1 MSIPERIRPRR
12 EDVRAQ
18 ILDAAIEVFYREGY
32 GAASI
37 QKIATEAGFTKGAVY
52 SNFDS
57 KQALFGAIMRARFS
71 QVSGAVLAGIEPTN
85 GGWHEAVDQAA
96 RLLARHI
103 ATLGTLHAL
112 VIEFALQ
119 ASRDPDAAEVYLE
132 LRRAQRLELA
142 EALRARAASF
152 GLSEDSDY
160 DQVATTILA
169 LVSGLTLERIVDP
182 ELSSENI
189 IRDALLGA
197 LSAAGA

>member
-1 MSIPERIRPRR
+1 MTSSERTRPRR

-37 QKIATEAGFTKGAVY
+37 QNIATEAGFTKGAIY
-52 SNFDS
+52 SNFES

-71 QVSGAVLAGIEPTN
+71 EVSGAVLAGIEPSD
-85 GGWHEAVDQAA
+85 GGWHAAVDQAA
-96 RLLARHI
+96 SLLARHI
-103 ATLGTLHAL
+103 STLGTLHAL

-119 ASRDPDAAEVYLE
+119 ASRDPDAREVYLE

-142 EALRARAASF
+142 QALRARAASF
-152 GLSEDSDY
+152 GLSEDTDY

-182 ELSSENI
+182 ELSTENI
-189 IRDALLGA
+189 IRDALRGA
-197 LSAAGA
+197 LAP

>member
-1 MSIPERIRPRR
+1 MTIPERIRPRR

-18 ILDAAIEVFYREGY
+18 ILDAAVEVFYREGY

-37 QKIATEAGFTKGAVY
+37 QKIAHQAGFTKGAIY

-71 QVSGAVLAGIEPTN
+71 EVSSAVLAGIEPTDS
-85 GGWHEAVDQAA
+85 GWHAAVDQAA
-96 RLLARHI
+96 TLLARHI
-103 ATLGTLHAL
+103 ATLGGLHAL

-119 ASRDPDAAEVYLE
+119 ASRDPDAREVYLE
-132 LRRAQRLELA
+132 LRRAQRLELSQ
-142 EALRARAASF
+142 ALRERAASF
-152 GLSEDSDY
+152 GLAEDSDY

-169 LVSGLTLERIVDP
+169 LISGLTLERIVDP
-182 ELSSENI
+182 ALQTENI
-189 IRDALLGA
+189 IRDALRGA

>member
-1 MSIPERIRPRR
+1 MTLPERIRPRR

-18 ILDAAIEVFYREGY
+18 ILEAAVEVFYREGY

-37 QKIATEAGFTKGAVY
+37 QKIATEAGFTKGAIY
-52 SNFDS
+52 SNFES

-71 QVSGAVLAGIEPTN
+71 EVSSAVLAGIEPSD

-96 RLLARHI
+96 RLLSRHI

-119 ASRDPDAAEVYLE
+119 ASRDPDAREVYLE
-132 LRRAQRLELA
+132 LRRAQRVELSA
-142 EALRARAASF
+142 ALRERAASF

-169 LVSGLTLERIVDP
+169 LISGLTLERIVDP
-182 ELSSENI
+182 ELSTESI
-189 IRDALLGA
+189 IRDTLRGA
-197 LSAAGA
+197 LAP

>member
-1 MSIPERIRPRR
+1 MTTSRVRPRR

-18 ILDAAIEVFYREGY
+18 ILEAAIAVFYREGY

-37 QKIATEAGFTKGAVY
+37 QKIAAEAGFTKGAVY

-71 QVSGAVLAGIEPTN
+71 EASLAVLEGITPTSD
-85 GGWHEAVDQAA
+85 GWHAAVAQAA
-96 RLLARHI
+96 TLLARHI
-103 ATLGTLHAL
+103 ETLGPLHAL

-182 ELSSENI
+182 ELSTENI

>member
-1 MSIPERIRPRR
+1 MPSAERVRPRR

-18 ILDAAIEVFYREGY
+18 ILEAAIEVFYRDGY
-32 GAASI
+32 DGASI
-37 QKIATEAGFTKGAVY
+37 QMIATAAGFTKGAIY
-52 SNFDS
+52 SNFES

-71 QVSGAVLAGIEPTN
+71 EVSVAVLEGITPSSD
-85 GGWHEAVDQAA
+85 GWRGAAAQAA
-96 RLLARHI
+96 SLLARHVS
-103 ATLGTLHAL
+103 TLGPLHAL

-119 ASRDPDAAEVYLE
+119 ASRDPEAREVYLE
-132 LRRAQRLELA
+132 LRRAQRIELA
-142 EALRARAASF
+142 AALRARAASF
-152 GLSEDSDY
+152 GLSENSDY

-182 ELSSENI
+182 ELQTENI

>member
-1 MSIPERIRPRR
+1 MTPSRVRPRR

-18 ILDAAIEVFYREGY
+18 ILDAAIIVFNREGY

-57 KQALFGAIMRARFS
+57 KQELFGAIMRARFS
-71 QVSGAVLAGIEPTN
+71 ETSLAVLEGITPTSD
-85 GGWHEAVDQAA
+85 GWHAAVGQAA
-96 RLLARHI
+96 TLLAQHI
-103 ATLGTLHAL
+103 GTLGSLHAL

-119 ASRDPDAAEVYLE
+119 ASRDPEAAEVYLE

-142 EALRARAASF
+142 DGLRTRAPSL
-152 GLSEDSDY
+152 GLAENIDF
-160 DQVATTILA
+160 DQVAATILA
-169 LVSGLTLERIVDP
+169 LISGLTLESIIDP
-182 ELSSENI
+182 DLPTENI

-197 LSAAGA
+197 LTP

>member
-37 QKIATEAGFTKGAVY
+37 QKIAAEAGFTKGAVY

-71 QVSGAVLAGIEPTN
+71 QVSGAVLAGIEPSN

-96 RLLARHI
+96 RLLSRHI

-119 ASRDPDAAEVYLE
+119 ASRDPEAREVYLE
-132 LRRAQRLELA
+132 LRRAQRIELA
-142 EALRARAASF
+142 DALRARAASF
-152 GLSEDSDY
+152 GLSENSDY

-182 ELSSENI
+182 QLQTEKI

-197 LSAAGA
+197 LSAASA

>member
-1 MSIPERIRPRR
+1 MTSPRVRPRR

-18 ILDAAIEVFYREGY
+18 ILEAAIVVFNREGY

-57 KQALFGAIMRARFS
+57 KQELFGAIMRARFS
-71 QVSGAVLAGIEPTN
+71 ETSLAVLEGITPTSD
-85 GGWHEAVDQAA
+85 GWHSAVGQAA
-96 RLLARHI
+96 NLLARHI
-103 ATLGTLHAL
+103 GTLGSLHAL

-119 ASRDPDAAEVYLE
+119 ASRDPEAHEVYLE

-142 EALRARAASF
+142 DGLRTRSASL
-152 GLSEDSDY
+152 GLAENIDF
-160 DQVATTILA
+160 DQVAATILA
-169 LVSGLTLERIVDP
+169 LISGLTLESIIDP
-182 ELSSENI
+182 ELPTENI

-197 LSAAGA
+197 LTP

>member
-1 MSIPERIRPRR
+1 MTSPERIRPRR

-37 QKIATEAGFTKGAVY
+37 QKIAHQAGFTKGAIY

-71 QVSGAVLAGIEPTN
+71 EVSSAVLAGIEPN
-85 GGWHEAVDQAA
+85 ESGWHAAVDQAA
-96 RLLARHI
+96 SLLARHI
-103 ATLGTLHAL
+103 ATLGPLHAL

-119 ASRDPDAAEVYLE
+119 ASRDPDARDVYLE

-142 EALRARAASF
+142 EALKGRAASF
-152 GLSEDSDY
+152 GLSEDADY

-169 LVSGLTLERIVDP
+169 LISGLTLERIVDP
-182 ELSSENI
+182 ELSTENI
-189 IRDALLGA
+189 IRDTLRGA
-197 LSAAGA
+197 LAP